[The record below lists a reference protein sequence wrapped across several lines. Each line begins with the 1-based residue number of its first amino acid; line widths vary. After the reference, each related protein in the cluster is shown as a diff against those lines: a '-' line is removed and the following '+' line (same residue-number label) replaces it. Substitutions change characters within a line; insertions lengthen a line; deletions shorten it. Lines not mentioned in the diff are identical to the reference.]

1 VGLNIREVKTDTC
14 LPTGGGA
21 DGQQPIGV
29 LKGEQ
34 VGKYIQRPVNS
45 GEDKKQA
52 LTGLSSVFSDELAA
66 ARGCHGLCRRRYV
79 GSVPVGELDA
89 DVVPILALQ
98 HRPPHLSGSG
108 VWSLANGVYVGADGA
123 RIRPDRM
130 VRIWRRRPDDEP
142 MRIKIEL
149 NTKFDKPIMCK
160 FTPRS
165 TA

>member
-1 VGLNIREVKTDTC
+1 MRARSNLEWLTLVVGLNIREVKADTC

-34 VGKYIQRPVNS
+34 VGKYSRGPANG

-52 LTGLSSVFSDELAA
+52 LTGLGSVRGDELAA

-79 GSVPVGELDA
+79 GSEPVGELDA

-98 HRPPHLSGSG
+98 HRPPHLSGPG
-108 VWSLANGVYVGADGA
+108 VWSLADGVYGGADGA

-130 VRIWRRRPDDEP
+130 VRICRRRPRRRAHAHQD
-142 MRIKIEL
+142 RAQHQV
-149 NTKFDKPIMCK
+149 
-160 FTPRS
+160 R
-165 TA
+165 